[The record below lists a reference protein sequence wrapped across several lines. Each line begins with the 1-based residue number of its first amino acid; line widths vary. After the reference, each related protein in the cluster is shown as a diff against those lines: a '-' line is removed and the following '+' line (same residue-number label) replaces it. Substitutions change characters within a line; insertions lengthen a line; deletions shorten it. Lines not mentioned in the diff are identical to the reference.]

1 MSGIRN
7 IRRVTTYDASIPYTN
22 NVQVYGADL
31 IQVNGA
37 DTVYPVNVNGIPV
50 TNTNLIQVGQV
61 DNPDKIEVYGNEVQ
75 FVSNI
80 ESRDTNVRSIS
91 VNLIADAANIR
102 VWDTNP
108 PTVIPPTVPVTTIIG
123 SPVVNMPGCVKV
135 HKENAKNPKNKN
147 KMLVDDDPKGNT
159 VLCDAGA
166 PYYDPAEYDYR
177 GLSWQDL
184 NPESD
189 EVPEGVDTG
198 DPPPAP
204 DIEAPSP
211 PPTPGETPGNV
222 ECPPPNA
229 RRIGDLN
236 QAGTEKVTGYK
247 LTPDGKICETQWETL
262 SFTEQY
268 LPSVPI
274 VATTATIALV
284 ATSSALLAKPLADLL
299 LKVVKPV
306 IKKVVT
312 KVKTILGKKEPVLS
326 VRERQLA
333 QRDRNQ
339 AIQTLKKAVKK

>member
-22 NVQVYGADL
+22 NVQVNGADVV
-31 IQVNGA
+31 QVNGA
-37 DTVYPVNVNGIPV
+37 NTIYPVNVNGIPV
-50 TNTNLIQVGQV
+50 TNTNLIEV
-61 DNPDKIEVYGNEVQ
+61 DGADNIQVYGNEVQ
-75 FVSNI
+75 FVNNI
-80 ESRDTNVRSIS
+80 ESTDTNVKSIS
-91 VNLIADAANIR
+91 VNEIADARIFESR
-102 VWDTNP
+102 S
-108 PTVIPPTVPVTTIIG
+108 PTVIPPVVPVTEIIG
-123 SPVVNMPGCVKV
+123 TPIVNMPGCVKV
-135 HKENAKNPKNKN
+135 HKENVKNPRNKN

-198 DPPPAP
+198 EPPAP
-204 DIEAPSP
+204 EIPDAPP
-211 PPTPGETPGNV
+211 APETPGNTAEGPV

-236 QAGTEKVTGYK
+236 QAGTEKVIGYK
-247 LTPDGKICETQWETL
+247 LTPDGKVCETQWETL

-268 LPSVPI
+268 LPSIPI
-274 VATTATIALV
+274 VSTTATIAVV

-299 LKVVKPV
+299 LKVIKPLV
-306 IKKVVT
+306 KKVLA
-312 KVKTILGKKEPVLS
+312 KVDKIRGKKEKVFS
-326 VRERQLA
+326 VRERLLA
-333 QRDRNQ
+333 QRDRNR
-339 AIQTLKKAVKK
+339 AVMELRKALKK

>member
-1 MSGIRN
+1 MSEIRN

-22 NVQVYGADL
+22 NV
-31 IQVNGA
+31 QVNGA

-50 TNTNLIQVGQV
+50 TNTNLIQVDGADNIRV
-61 DNPDKIEVYGNEVQ
+61 DGNEVQ
-75 FVSNI
+75 FVTNI
-80 ESRDTNVRSIS
+80 QSTDTSIS
-91 VNLIADAANIR
+91 PIGVNKIADAR
-102 VWDTNP
+102 VWVNDAP
-108 PTVIPPTVPVTTIIG
+108 SVIPPTVPVTEIIG

-135 HKENAKNPKNKN
+135 HKENVKERNRN

-166 PYYDPAEYDYR
+166 PYYEPADYDYR
-177 GLSWQDL
+177 GLSWQTVY
-184 NPESD
+184 NESD
-189 EVPEGVDTG
+189 EAPEGIDTG
-198 DPPPAP
+198 DPPTPEIPDAPPAP
-204 DIEAPSP
+204 
-211 PPTPGETPGNV
+211 ETPAETTGKV

-236 QAGTEKVTGYK
+236 QAGTEKVVGYK

-268 LPSVPI
+268 LPSVP
-274 VATTATIALV
+274 VVSTTATIAVV

-299 LKVVKPV
+299 LKVIKPV
-306 IKKVVT
+306 VKKVVA
-312 KVKTILGKKEPVLS
+312 KVKKVLGKKEKILS
-326 VRERQLA
+326 LRERQLA

>member
-1 MSGIRN
+1 MIPYIGLNNTDIPFIEVNGTGIKLIRN
-7 IRRVTTYDASIPYTN
+7 IRPPDTFVRPVGVRHI
-22 NVQVYGADL
+22 
-31 IQVNGA
+31 A
-37 DTVYPVNVNGIPV
+37 DT
-50 TNTNLIQVGQV
+50 
-61 DNPDKIEVYGNEVQ
+61 
-75 FVSNI
+75 
-80 ESRDTNVRSIS
+80 
-91 VNLIADAANIR
+91 R
-102 VWDTNP
+102 VWINNAP
-108 PTVIPPTVPVTTIIG
+108 SVVPPTVPVTTVIG
-123 SPVVNMPGCVKV
+123 TPIVNMPGCVKV
-135 HKENAKNPKNKN
+135 HKENAKNPKNRN

-166 PYYDPAEYDYR
+166 PYYDPADYDYR
-177 GLSWQDL
+177 DLSWQTIYT
-184 NPESD
+184 ES
-189 EVPEGVDTG
+189 EEAPEGVDTG

-204 DIEAPSP
+204 DIDP
-211 PPTPGETPGNV
+211 PTPPETPGETAEDV

-236 QAGTEKVTGYK
+236 QAGTEKVVGYK
-247 LTPDGKICETQWETL
+247 LSPDKKECITEWEEL

-274 VATTATIALV
+274 VSTTATIALV

-306 IKKVVT
+306 VKKVVT

-326 VRERQLA
+326 LQERQAA